1 MRHPF
6 LIVFAIA
13 LALPVPRNAR
23 GDDSPN
29 ATDELKQG
37 YALKQSGRCAEA
49 IPHFLASY
57 HADPHPKALLNL
69 ADCESQTGDL
79 VAAQGHA
86 TQGRQ
91 LALQRNDQELA
102 DVGEQQLV
110 AIDKKLPRLTIRLA
124 ADAPPGSSVSRDGS
138 TVDPAAL
145 GVPVGVNAGLHT
157 VVVSAP
163 GYSERRFEVTLESA
177 TTEQVDVQP
186 GSKVGPEGNASAP
199 TIGRPSES
207 DQSDSPR
214 TFKVLALTA
223 MGIGAAG
230 LVVGVATGL
239 SASSKHSSLQN
250 NCKANDCPTSE
261 QGELDSFRSLRT
273 FSTIGYVVGFAGLA
287 GCVAF
292 WLTAPPDKPAGA
304 GAGLWLGPASAGVSG
319 VF

>member
-1 MRHPF
+1 
-6 LIVFAIA
+6 VIA
-13 LALPVPRNAR
+13 VALPVPRNAL

-57 HADPHPKALLNL
+57 HADPQPKALLNL

-91 LALQRNDQELA
+91 LALQRNEHELS
-102 DVGEQQLV
+102 DVGDEQLA
-110 AIDKKLPRLTIRLA
+110 AIDKRLPRLTIRLA

-138 TVDPAAL
+138 TVDPAVL
-145 GVPVGVNAGLHT
+145 GVPVGVNAGLHA

-163 GYSERRFEVTLESA
+163 GYSERRFEVTLELG

-186 GSKVGPEGNASAP
+186 GPRKVGTEGKASTP
-199 TIGRPSES
+199 TTGRPSES
-207 DQSDSPR
+207 DRSDSPR
-214 TFKVLALTA
+214 TLKALAFTA

-230 LVVGVATGL
+230 LVVGVATGI
-239 SASSKHSSLQN
+239 SASSKHSFLQS
-250 NCKANDCPTSE
+250 NCNANDCPTSE

-287 GCVAF
+287 GGVVL
-292 WLTAPPDKPAGA
+292 WLTAPPDRPAGA
-304 GAGLWLGPASAGVSG
+304 SAGLWLGPASAGISG
-319 VF
+319 GF